1 MRWNAAGFGAL
12 GVDMSSGSAADV
24 FAGNAARYASDL
36 ALNSYQKKVT
46 EWETRQNVNA
56 ALTNA
61 ANYDAQAGYYK
72 STVQGLGSTLLTAG
86 LSGLSS
92 GLGVYS
98 MAGGFGGSEG
108 LFGSLGTKV
117 KNISSMSRVK
127 GRVGA

>member
-1 MRWNAAGFGAL
+1 MCLYRNSCSFPFVEENDRSAGRFP
-12 GVDMSSGSAADV
+12 
-24 FAGNAARYASDL
+24 
-36 ALNSYQKKVT
+36 YQKKVT